1 MKKTLLLFAAALGFA
16 CSAGA
21 ENTAVSSLMNLKE
34 GTGTLNEDG
43 TVSFSIAGNAAG
55 TGSAWGCECEYD
67 AWSNPVDVA
76 DFDKLLAVVKNDSEI
91 PAQVKIQCNYTEDTK
106 SVGSNMVTI
115 AAGAEGTIS
124 LALDGFEKV
133 NQIYFQG
140 QHSGETATY
149 PIALTLKS
157 FVFEPAVT
165 YGEGVEYNLGEY
177 GNIAI
182 ADIKNLDPKAKFVF
196 KFSEEGTVNAG
207 HENYGAMGVQGGSG
221 DSQVTVGNFCQNT
234 VAEGVTLYRSDL
246 DAVIA
251 AAEAAGQTNITWNSW
266 GQDGATFTR
275 ESLTIYDVIPA
286 VDPYDEGTLYDLG
299 DYGNIKIADIENL
312 ADETKFVFAYT
323 TEGTIPNG
331 KDGYTGM
338 GVQGGSWEKGDQVT
352 VGNFT
357 VANAEKG
364 ITLLRSDLQAA
375 IDKAKEHEQDVI
387 TWNTW
392 GIDGAVTFTRVSLTI
407 YKLKAA
413 AEDPVTTADYTVK
426 FVCGG
431 EEIKTPETRNGNI
444 GEAVTI
450 TDEDKADIVV
460 GEVTYKYAAD
470 NSAEATIA
478 EDGTTVVTITFEK
491 ATALKPINVKGIKGQ
506 IYTLGGVKVSN
517 ANKPGLYVQDGKL
530 IMVK

>member
-1 MKKTLLLFAAALGFA
+1 M
-16 CSAGA
+16 
-21 ENTAVSSLMNLKE
+21 MNLK
-34 GTGTLNEDG
+34 TN
-43 TVSFSIAGNAAG
+43 
-55 TGSAWGCECEYD
+55 W
-67 AWSNPVDVA
+67 
-76 DFDKLLAVVKNDSEI
+76 
-91 PAQVKIQCNYTEDTK
+91 NY
-106 SVGSNMVTI
+106 
-115 AAGAEGTIS
+115 
-124 LALDGFEKV
+124 
-133 NQIYFQG
+133 
-140 QHSGETATY
+140 
-149 PIALTLKS
+149 
-157 FVFEPAVT
+157 
-165 YGEGVEYNLGEY
+165 
-177 GNIAI
+177 
-182 ADIKNLDPKAKFVF
+182 
-196 KFSEEGTVNAG
+196 
-207 HENYGAMGVQGGSG
+207 NY
-221 DSQVTVGNFCQNT
+221 
-234 VAEGVTLYRSDL
+234 
-246 DAVIA
+246 I
-251 AAEAAGQTNITWNSW
+251 I
-266 GQDGATFTR
+266 
-275 ESLTIYDVIPA
+275 
-286 VDPYDEGTLYDLG
+286 
-299 DYGNIKIADIENL
+299 
-312 ADETKFVFAYT
+312 
-323 TEGTIPNG
+323 
-331 KDGYTGM
+331 TGM

-375 IDKAKEHEQDVI
+375 IDKAKEYEQDVI

-470 NSAEATIA
+470 NSVEATIA